1 MAEEKIIR
9 PNMQKNFLIARVSVN
24 KEDLKPSIASKVASI
39 FVPVGYSLYYTING
53 NLTKYEKNIDQ
64 RVSGERLLE
73 NIGKMYTTLY
83 WIIDDKKHE
92 ITVPWGIVKHNDKCR
107 FNGVLKLS
115 IEQADSLIHNY
126 LWQYETELENLTG
139 LRYEYLLEYFVDEK
153 NEQRGVSVLLRDLL
167 IPYLKDC
174 ETVVSIK
181 EKISSR
187 EFNTILAE
195 MGLKLSSKSVV
206 VNEFKTVGSEDK

>member
-1 MAEEKIIR
+1 MEIR
-9 PNMQKNFLIARVSVN
+9 PNTQKNFLIARVAVK

-39 FVPVGYSLYYTING
+39 FIPVGYSLYYTING
-53 NLTKYEKNIDQ
+53 NLTKYADVKDQ
-64 RVSGERLLE
+64 KVSGEDLVKS
-73 NIGKMYTTLY
+73 IGKDFTTLY
-83 WIIDDKKHE
+83 WIPGEKRQ
-92 ITVPWGIVKHNDKCR
+92 ITVAWGIVKSDNMA
-107 FNGVLKLS
+107 FNGSLKLTVDA
-115 IEQADSLIHNY
+115 EKLFSL
-126 LWQYETELENLTG
+126 QVPKVYETERNNMTG
-139 LRYEYLLEYFVDEK
+139 LEYEYLLEYFVDEK

-195 MGLKLSSKSVV
+195 MGLKLLSKSVV